1 MSVPLTLV
9 LALPSVAA
17 LTRTHLIAPDPAVL
31 LCEHIWYLEDEIEKI
46 WVDESHPDH
55 QDVRDNPQ
63 GTQEF
68 MVSSIEF
75 HAMRLW
81 KGEQVDGTILRSWA
95 RAYEEWG
102 LDPTEG
108 GSMPGSF
115 ILKWPS
121 AVMAGWRYLTSLQS
135 TPRYMRYPMHEDLF
149 RRSCEFRSLNALK

>member
-55 QDVRDNPQ
+55 QDVRDNPE

-81 KGEQVDGTILRSWA
+81 KGEQVDGTVLRSWA

-115 ILKWPS
+115 ILKRAKCGDGRLEIPHVAQVDA
-121 AVMAGWRYLTSLQS
+121 AVHAISHARG
-135 TPRYMRYPMHEDLF
+135 F
-149 RRSCEFRSLNALK
+149 V